1 MTHRI
6 KDIKIWIPLIVAVS
20 LGIGI
25 FAGTLVNRNNVATT
39 GEKKLS
45 NILDLIGND
54 YVDRIDTDSLLETVY
69 PDLLQ
74 ALDPHSSYIPSAE
87 LRSFNEELD
96 GSFSGIG
103 ISFTMN
109 NDSVNVV
116 EVIAGGPAEKAGI
129 LPGDRIITVDDESVV
144 GKGLTAEK
152 VRSMIKGM
160 KGSTVKVGVKRESA
174 NKMLEYEIERGDV
187 PVNSIDASYIID
199 NGIGYIHVN
208 QFSRT
213 TYNEFLNS
221 LATLAKDG
229 AETFIID
236 LRGNLGGYLEMAVL
250 MANEI
255 LPKGAPIVF
264 TKTRDGLDDRYIISD
279 GTGAFPDAGI
289 VILLDEY
296 SASSSEVFSG
306 AIQDNDRGLIIGRRS
321 FGKGLIQR
329 QTILPDSSALQLTV
343 GRYYTPSGRSIQ
355 KDYSNQSVYRNDIVE
370 RYNHGE
376 AFSADSIH
384 QDTTNVFLTANGR
397 KVYGGGGIMPD
408 VFVPS
413 DTAGVTG
420 YYLNVA
426 NAGLFQKFTFDYADS
441 HRKVLSKAKTT
452 QELLQLLPDDDS
464 LLRDF
469 INYASKAGIPARWY
483 YINIS
488 RNLIVDQLKAM
499 IARDIL
505 GYSSSY
511 EILNQRDPAVNEAL
525 KRIKSGEANSPVEI
539 QGVNN
544 KK

>member
-426 NAGLFQKFTFDYADS
+426 NAGLFQKFTFDYADT